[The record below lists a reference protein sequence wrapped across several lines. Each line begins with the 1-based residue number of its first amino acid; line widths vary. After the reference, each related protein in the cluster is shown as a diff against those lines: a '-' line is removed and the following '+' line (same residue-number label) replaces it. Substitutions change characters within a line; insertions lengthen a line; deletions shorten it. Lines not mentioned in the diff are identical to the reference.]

1 MSELINRDDVINA
14 IEDINMQIYEG
25 DRAVGR
31 TNYLT
36 KDQVIYCI
44 ENIPSSIVCC
54 KDCKYSHMTINGE
67 CKYCDVLFPDEKT
80 YVGGDFFCAYAE
92 RI

>member
-1 MSELINRDDVINA
+1 MGNLIDRDDVINA
-14 IEDINMQIYEG
+14 IEDIDMQIYEG
-25 DRAVGR
+25 NKAVGG

-54 KDCKYSHMTINGE
+54 KDCRYSHMTINGE
-67 CKYCDVLFPDEKT
+67 GKYCDINEKT
-80 YVGGDFFCAYAE
+80 YVSGDFFCAYAE
-92 RI
+92 RKE